1 MAKALKTFGLLLAIA
16 AAFAGGYVYKAVK
29 NGATAS
35 GEKGGRKI
43 LYWVDPMHPA
53 YKSDKPGIAPDCGMK
68 LEPVYADG
76 GAAASTAPATPERKV
91 LYYRDPKDPNYKA
104 EQPGL
109 NPETGNELEPV
120 YADDVSAMPV
130 GTVQITPEKQQL
142 IGVKYGQAEVSGGS
156 RTIRAVGKVA
166 IDETRIEHV
175 HTKVE
180 GWIDQVFVDF
190 TGKVVQK
197 GDPLFTIYSPEL
209 LASQRE
215 YLLAA
220 KAQNVMQ
227 NSALPA
233 AFDQS
238 KSLMQAARRR
248 LELWDLS
255 DAQIDQVVKTGQPI
269 KNITVYSPKSGY
281 VTERKAF
288 PQLKVMPDTDLYTI
302 VDLSRVWLMADVFE
316 YEAANIHLGES
327 ANVTF
332 QALPGRTFT
341 ARINYIQPQVDPMSR
356 TLKVRLDMDNPTLAL
371 KPDMYANVEFRV
383 NLPAKLTVPA
393 DAVLDA
399 GERKT
404 VFVDRGNGF
413 FEPRQVTTGE
423 RDGNR
428 IQILSGLTGGER
440 VVTSGNFLIDS
451 ESQMKAAAAG
461 MGGMAGHQHG
471 SGGMKS
477 EPAKN
482 EPAQPAGHKSHDG
495 NAPAPPAP
503 AGGHKHD

>member
-1 MAKALKTFGLLLAIA
+1 MKAIRIIAFLAVVA
-16 AAFAGGYVYKAVK
+16 AGFTGGYIYKAI
-29 NGATAS
+29 
-35 GEKGGRKI
+35 KGGGAGSAGKSGRKV

-76 GAAASTAPATPERKV
+76 GGPSAGPAGAERKV
-91 LYYRDPKDPNYKA
+91 LYYRDQKDPKYRSQ
-104 EQPGL
+104 QPGL
-109 NPETGNELEPV
+109 NPETGNQLAPV
-120 YADDVSAMPV
+120 YADDISAMPV

-142 IGVKYGQAEVSGGS
+142 IGVKYGDVERGGGS

-166 IDETRIEHV
+166 FDETRIQHI

-180 GWIDQVFVDF
+180 GWIDQVFVDY
-190 TGKVVQK
+190 TGQLVSK
-197 GDPLFTIYSPEL
+197 GQPLMTVYSPDM

-215 YLLAA
+215 LLLAA
-220 KAQNVMQ
+220 KATDTMKN
-227 NSALPA
+227 NPLPT

-238 KSLMQAARRR
+238 ESLLQAARRR

-255 DAQIDQVVKTGQPI
+255 EAQINQVLKTGQPI
-269 KNITVYSPKSGY
+269 KNVTLYSPIVGY
-281 VTERKAF
+281 VTDRKAF

-302 VDLSRVWLMADVFE
+302 VDLSRVWIMADLFE
-316 YEAANIHLGES
+316 YEAPNIHVGEAARVS
-327 ANVTF
+327 L
-332 QALPGRTFT
+332 QAIPGRTFT
-341 ARINYIQPQVDPMSR
+341 ARIDYIQPQVDPMTR
-356 TLKVRLDMDNPTLAL
+356 TLKIRLDMDNPGLLL
-371 KPDMYANVEFRV
+371 KPDMYADVEFRLNIPV
-383 NLPAKLTVPA
+383 QLTVPA

-413 FEPRQVTTGE
+413 FEPRQVTTGD
-423 RDGNR
+423 RAGNR

-461 MGGMAGHQHG
+461 MGGMAGMPG
-471 SGGMKS
+471 MTNEPMKS
-477 EPAKN
+477 PKGQSGQSEQKS
-482 EPAQPAGHKSHDG
+482 QPNMPDMPGMGAEK
-495 NAPAPPAP
+495 
-503 AGGHKHD
+503 K